1 MSANNASNAMSD
13 EKVPSGLA
21 AAWNER
27 VEALAQKWAA
37 LAPRERRLLGIG
49 FFVVAASIVYFLL
62 FEPAF
67 LGRKKLLEELP
78 SLRNQLG
85 QVESLG
91 SEARRLTSV
100 PTGLDN
106 PNALK
111 GLIEQSV
118 TASGLKT
125 QLTQVTQTGDLIEA
139 RFKAVSFNQW
149 LLWLDSAVRE
159 TRMRVVDVAMTKEGA
174 EGLASGKVVFEVSKR
189 PTNSADAPNNSGNS
203 GNSGNNSVK

>member
-1 MSANNASNAMSD
+1 MSINNSMSEEKPSN
-13 EKVPSGLA
+13 GLA
-21 AAWNER
+21 SAWNEH
-27 VEALAQKWAA
+27 VEALAQRWTA
-37 LAPRERRLLGIG
+37 LAPRERRMLGIG
-49 FFVVAASIVYFLL
+49 FFVVALSILYFVL

-78 SLRNQLG
+78 GLRSQLG

-118 TASGLKT
+118 SASGLKQ

-139 RFKAVSFNQW
+139 RFKAVNFNQW

-159 TRMRVVDVAMTKEGA
+159 TRMRVVDVAMIKEGA
-174 EGLASGKVVFEVSKR
+174 EGFASGKVVFEVSKR
-189 PTNSADAPNNSGNS
+189 PAEGNPSANNNGPSR
-203 GNSGNNSVK
+203 

>member
-1 MSANNASNAMSD
+1 MSNSLNNSMSD
-13 EKVPSGLA
+13 EKPVGGLA

-27 VEALAQKWAA
+27 VEALAQRWAA
-37 LAPRERRLLGIG
+37 LAPRERRMLGIG
-49 FFVVAASIVYFLL
+49 VFVVALSILYFVL

-78 SLRNQLG
+78 LLRNQLG

-118 TASGLKT
+118 AASGLKG

-139 RFKAVSFNQW
+139 RFKAVGFNQW

-189 PTNSADAPNNSGNS
+189 PGNGDGTAKGNS
-203 GNSGNNSVK
+203 NQ

>member
-1 MSANNASNAMSD
+1 MSNSLNNSMSE
-13 EKVPSGLA
+13 EKPVGGLS

-27 VEALAQKWAA
+27 VEAFAQRWAA
-37 LAPRERRLLGIG
+37 LAPRERRMLGIG
-49 FFVVAASIVYFLL
+49 MFVIAISIVYFLL

-78 SLRNQLG
+78 VLRNQLG

-106 PNALK
+106 PTALK

-118 TASGLKT
+118 AASGLKG

-139 RFKAVSFNQW
+139 RFKAVGFNQW

-189 PTNSADAPNNSGNS
+189 PSSGPATQ
-203 GNSGNNSVK
+203 

>member
-1 MSANNASNAMSD
+1 MSKSLNNAMSD
-13 EKVPSGLA
+13 EKPIGGLA

-27 VEALAQKWAA
+27 VEALAQRWAA
-37 LAPRERRLLGIG
+37 LAPRERRMLGIG
-49 FFVVAASIVYFLL
+49 VFVVALSILYFVL

-67 LGRKKLLEELP
+67 LGRKKLIEELP
-78 SLRNQLG
+78 VLRNQLG

-111 GLIEQSV
+111 GLIEQSAA
-118 TASGLKT
+118 ASGLKS

-139 RFKAVSFNQW
+139 RFKAVGFNQW

-159 TRMRVVDVAMTKEGA
+159 TRMRVVDVAMTKEGS

-189 PTNSADAPNNSGNS
+189 PNQ
-203 GNSGNNSVK
+203 

>member
-1 MSANNASNAMSD
+1 MSTSLNNAMSD
-13 EKVPSGLA
+13 EKPVGGLA

-27 VEALAQKWAA
+27 VEALAQRWSG
-37 LAPRERRLLGIG
+37 LAPRERRMLAIG
-49 FFVVAASIVYFLL
+49 FFVIAVSVIYFLL

-78 SLRNQLG
+78 SLRTQLG

-91 SEARRLTSV
+91 SEPRRLTSV

-106 PNALK
+106 PNAMK

-118 TASGLKT
+118 AGSGLKG

-159 TRMRVVDVAMTKEGA
+159 TRMRVVDVAMTKEGI
-174 EGLASGKVVFEVSKR
+174 EGFASGKVVFEVSKR
-189 PTNSADAPNNSGNS
+189 PAI
-203 GNSGNNSVK
+203 

>member
-1 MSANNASNAMSD
+1 MSTSLNNSMSD
-13 EKVPSGLA
+13 EKPIGGLA

-27 VEALAQKWAA
+27 VEALAQRWNA
-37 LAPRERRLLGIG
+37 LAPRERRMLGIG
-49 FFVVAASIVYFLL
+49 FFVIAVSVVYFLM

-78 SLRNQLG
+78 SLRSQLG

-91 SEARRLTSV
+91 SEARRLTAV

-106 PNALK
+106 PAALK

-118 TASGLKT
+118 AASGLKG

-159 TRMRVVDVAMTKEGA
+159 TRMRVVNVAMTKEGA

-189 PTNSADAPNNSGNS
+189 PANGSSTGQVD
-203 GNSGNNSVK
+203 K

>member
-1 MSANNASNAMSD
+1 MSNSLNNAMSD
-13 EKVPSGLA
+13 EKPVGGLA

-27 VEALAQKWAA
+27 VEALAKRWET
-37 LAPRERRLLGIG
+37 LAPRERRMLGFG
-49 FFVVAASIVYFLL
+49 AFVVAISIVYFLL

-78 SLRNQLG
+78 TLRNQLG

-118 TASGLKT
+118 AASGLKG

-139 RFKAVSFNQW
+139 RFKAVGFNQW

-174 EGLASGKVVFEVSKR
+174 DGLASGKVVFEVSKR
-189 PTNSADAPNNSGNS
+189 PGSTNGTSN
-203 GNSGNNSVK
+203 

>member
-1 MSANNASNAMSD
+1 MSNSLNNSMSE
-13 EKVPSGLA
+13 EKPVGGLS

-27 VEALAQKWAA
+27 VEAFAQRWAA
-37 LAPRERRLLGIG
+37 LAPRERRMLGIG
-49 FFVVAASIVYFLL
+49 IFVIAISIVYFLL

-78 SLRNQLG
+78 VLRSQLG

-106 PNALK
+106 PTALK

-118 TASGLKT
+118 AASGLKG

-139 RFKAVSFNQW
+139 RFKAVGFNQW

-174 EGLASGKVVFEVSKR
+174 DGLASGKVVFEVSKR
-189 PTNSADAPNNSGNS
+189 PSSGPAAQ
-203 GNSGNNSVK
+203 